1 MTVRTSKPAVNL
13 REELAALRNQGG
25 YQEQQFWYE
34 TLVTNGGFD
43 ADTNWVKSTG
53 WTISGGT
60 ANANIPSGYNP
71 INQSLT
77 LNAGVRYYLKFDVTT
92 YTSGGMTPYLGN
104 SGSSLAEIK
113 LSGPAISSLTTA
125 TGVGTYTGSVIFDAS
140 QTQQILFRAAG
151 SFIGSIDNVS
161 LSTDYGVTWD
171 SSNNQTYKMP
181 KGWVPKDVFEDGLL
195 QREGAAND
203 YTVVYDGFDYYI
215 KPAVAPSATT
225 QTCVIGVKA

>member
-13 REELAALRNQGG
+13 RDELASLRNQGG

-34 TLVTNGGFD
+34 NAVTNGAFD
-43 ADTNWVKSTG
+43 ADTDWVKSTG

-60 ANANIPSGYNP
+60 ANANIASGFND
-71 INQSLT
+71 IDQALT
-77 LNAGVRYYLKFDVTT
+77 LSVGTT
-92 YTSGGMTPYLGN
+92 YRLDFSVTALTSGGVTPFLGN
-104 SGSSLAEIK
+104 SGSASANFKGGNLPS
-113 LSGPAISSLTTA
+113 SGTA
-125 TGVGTYTGSVIFDAS
+125 SAVGDYYTYCTFAS
-140 QTQQILFRAAG
+140 GQTAQILFRAAG

-161 LSTDYGVTWD
+161 IGTQYSVSWD
-171 SSNNQTYKMP
+171 GSNEQVYKMP
-181 KGWVPKDVFEDGLL
+181 KGWKPKDVYEDGLL

-203 YTVVYDGFDYYI
+203 YTVVYDGFDYFV